1 MMNFSLNAKRRLPL
15 HVVAKQQQMAKML
28 QRQKML
34 RLQQYKNNKDKKM
47 IEEEESIKEY
57 YVNDSEKCEEK
68 SVITYIIGDE
78 DIVEGGIEEET
89 IPEPKLIE
97 PEIETL
103 CYGNVEDN
111 IEADVRNEVNEVNE
125 VKEENEDVQSEDVVE
140 EKGIVCNT
148 PKGKKKKNGRNG
160 RK

>member
-15 HVVAKQQQMAKML
+15 HVVAKQQQMAKMI

-34 RLQQYKNNKDKKM
+34 RLQQYKSNKDTKM
-47 IEEEESIKEY
+47 IEENKEEEESIKEY

-68 SVITYIIGDE
+68 SVITYVIGDD
-78 DIVEGGIEEET
+78 DIVEGGVEEET
-89 IPEPKLIE
+89 IPEPKLVE

-103 CYGNVEDN
+103 CYGNT
-111 IEADVRNEVNEVNE
+111 EVDCNNE

-140 EKGIVCNT
+140 QKGIVCNT
-148 PKGKKKKNGRNG
+148 PKGKKKNGRNG